1 MRISYPVRLCKITAP
16 HHLKDSALNRAAK
29 EVRDTLAQRIKAEFE
44 TNIMSGAWPPGYK
57 VPSEHELMNTYACS
71 RMTVN
76 NALARLAE
84 SGLIERRRRL
94 GSFVA
99 FPGTHS
105 TLLKLPDIQGEINSR
120 GQAYRYELLSLSRR
134 SSTPEDM
141 ARLGVNR
148 KVSIIALVCRH
159 FANNVPL
166 ALEDRLINVS
176 AVPQASIIDFTVTPP
191 STWLLT
197 HIPWTE
203 SEHRIRCLNADEK
216 LAATLQLRTGA
227 ACLVVERRTKRSG
240 EIVTHVEQTVDGS
253 AYELKGTFTFTG

>member
-1 MRISYPVRLCKITAP
+1 MSS
-16 HHLKDSALNRAAK
+16 SAT
-29 EVRDTLAQRIKAEFE
+29 EVRDTLAQRIKADFE
-44 TNIMSGAWPPGYK
+44 ANVMSGAWPPGHK
-57 VPSEHELMNTYACS
+57 VPSEHELMKTYECS

-99 FPGTHS
+99 YPGTHS
-105 TLLKLPDIQGEINSR
+105 TLLKLPDIQAEINSR

-134 SSTPEDM
+134 TATHEDM
-141 ARLGVNR
+141 ARLGVTK

-159 FANNVPL
+159 FANSVPL
-166 ALEDRLINVS
+166 ALEDRLINLS
-176 AVPQASIIDFTVTPP
+176 AVPQASIVDFTNTPP

-203 SEHRIRCLNADEK
+203 SEHRIRCVNADEK
-216 LAATLQLRTGA
+216 LAATLKLQPGA

-240 EIVTHVEQTVDGS
+240 EIMTHVEQTVDGS
-253 AYELKGTFTFTG
+253 AYELNGTYTFIG